1 MQNLGACEIF
11 RKQTWQSAIQFAKRL
26 TIPLKSMSDCCFPV
40 APHVD
45 YSSTR

>member
-1 MQNLGACEIF
+1 MQNLRACEIF
-11 RKQTWQSAIQFAKRL
+11 RKQTWQSAIPFAKRL
-26 TIPLKSMSDCCFPV
+26 TIPLKSMSDWCFPV